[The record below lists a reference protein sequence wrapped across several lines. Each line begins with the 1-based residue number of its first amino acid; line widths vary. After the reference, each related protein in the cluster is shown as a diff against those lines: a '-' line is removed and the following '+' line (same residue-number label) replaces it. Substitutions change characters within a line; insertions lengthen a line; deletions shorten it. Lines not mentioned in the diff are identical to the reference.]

1 MICVKKL
8 TFCNSACCTIT
19 VLLYCFG
26 LRLYR
31 ISQCIFLHSVC
42 NLTLFEFKIY
52 MALCDCWDKTF
63 TFLHDHLWKIMAK
76 STNEGVSG
84 YSMYIRF
91 SFLVQKVRC
100 VENKLMVVV
109 GRWRHE
115 AAQRLGSIPTILK
128 YIPTQSQLDM

>member
-1 MICVKKL
+1 MNPAVQSKL
-8 TFCNSACCTIT
+8 F
-19 VLLYCFG
+19 
-26 LRLYR
+26 
-31 ISQCIFLHSVC
+31 
-42 NLTLFEFKIY
+42 
-52 MALCDCWDKTF
+52 CDCQDK

-76 STNEGVSG
+76 GTNGVVSG

-91 SFLVQKVRC
+91 SFLVQKVLC

-115 AAQRLGSIPTILK
+115 AAQWLGSIPTILK